1 MVAMAD
7 EAVLQRQTPDW
18 RDAAHGIDDE
28 LDRLHQAVAA
38 ARRQR
43 GRDADVLEP
52 ELENFLSVLA
62 HPPSY
67 EQVVAANPGWRQGHN
82 SWREAMEA
90 TG

>member
-1 MVAMAD
+1 MAD
-7 EAVLQRQTPDW
+7 EPVLQRTNPDW
-18 RDAAHGIDDE
+18 RGAAHGIDDE
-28 LDRLHQAVAA
+28 LDRLHQAVAT

-43 GRDADVLEP
+43 GRGDDVLEP